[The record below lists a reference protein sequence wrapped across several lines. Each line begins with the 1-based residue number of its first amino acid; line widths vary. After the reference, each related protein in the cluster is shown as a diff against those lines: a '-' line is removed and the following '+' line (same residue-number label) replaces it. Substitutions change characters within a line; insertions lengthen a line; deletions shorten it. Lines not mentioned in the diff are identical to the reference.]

1 MLTKEMVQTL
11 ASEISMIVY
20 KSCCLNIELLF
31 FYPFSV

>member
-20 KSCCLNIELLF
+20 KSCCHNI
-31 FYPFSV
+31 